1 MSRIEDQLKQI
12 ACEGT
17 INQAAK
23 VYAAELDSSVDY
35 GGFMTMGSDEIV
47 CTPDEKIASPR
58 KRLEWTKWRW
68 LRWASGPNDLTL
80 LGCIRFLIEEGQDED
95 PDGCVTFEEVLLV
108 LKGSRT

>member
-1 MSRIEDQLKQI
+1 MKRHEDQFRHI
-12 ACEGT
+12 ACECT

-35 GGFMTMGSDEIV
+35 GGFMIMGSDEIV
-47 CTPDEKIASPR
+47 CTHDEKIASPR
-58 KRLEWTKWRW
+58 KQLEWKKWRW

-95 PDGCVTFEEVLLV
+95 PDDCVTFEEVLLV